1 MLLPRRITLATLTF
15 LATVA
20 PCTVRAAD
28 DAPSPVARILEDN
41 AAELLAR
48 LTNPTGDPGQG
59 FVETDD
65 VFSGT
70 AAIKIVPMQRF
81 EPRIPG
87 WAYKITEHPG
97 LGEYRFVRFAWR
109 ADRACTGTMLQ
120 LHTLTDW
127 NIRYVAGRD
136 EPGWGSK
143 QIAEKPPARWTVV
156 TRDLFADFGEHTIR
170 GIAFTAF
177 SGQAAWFDHV
187 YFGRSVADL
196 DRIDATEAPEH
207 PAPLDE
213 KALSRHWSD
222 LCSDNAATAYRGRC
236 ALLRD
241 PEHAVPFLK
250 HTAETLPASAAE
262 LSRQIAQWID
272 DLGAEDPAARRVAA
286 DQLTRHL
293 DAAAGLLRVAS
304 TDDAS
309 PEVRTAAA
317 RLLREK
323 DSRGPWP
330 DPAEQAVRLL
340 RLIDTEKSRDAMQS
354 LAEGAGG
361 PRVAELARAA
371 VAEK

>member
-1 MLLPRRITLATLTF
+1 MLLPRITVATLTL
-15 LATVA
+15 LAALT
-20 PCTVRAAD
+20 PCAARAD
-28 DAPSPVARILEDN
+28 DNLPPRVARILEDN

-65 VFSGT
+65 VFSGS
-70 AAIKIVPMQRF
+70 AAIKIIPMQRF

-109 ADRACTGTMLQ
+109 ADRECTGLMLQ

-143 QIAEKPPARWTVV
+143 QVAEKPPARWTVV

-177 SGQAAWFDHV
+177 SGKTAWFDHV

-196 DRIDATEAPEH
+196 DRIDATEAPDH

-213 KALSRHWSD
+213 KALARHWSD
-222 LCSDNAATAYRGRC
+222 LCSDDARDAYRARC

-250 HTAETLPASAAE
+250 HTAQTLPASAAE

-272 DLGAEDPAARRVAA
+272 DLGAEDPAARHAA
-286 DQLTRHL
+286 ASNLTRHF
-293 DAAAGLLRVAS
+293 DAAAGILRVAS

-309 PEVRTAAA
+309 PEVRAAAA
-317 RLLREK
+317 RLLRDK
-323 DSRGPWP
+323 DPGGPWP

-340 RLIDTEKSRDAMQS
+340 RLIDTEKSRDALKT
-354 LAEGAGG
+354 LAEGSGG
-361 PRVAELARAA
+361 ARVAELARAA
-371 VAEK
+371 MAER